1 MEMDRAEKER
11 VIANLGEIFSN
22 SDIFVVAHYNG
33 MTVKEIT
40 ELRTRMR
47 EVGGTVQ
54 IAKNGLAR
62 IAAQRLGT
70 STVRGLFFGEQPSL
84 IASASD
90 PISGLTVLKAFSDDN
105 LAFKIIGGASRDH
118 TYSPGELFC
127 IAEMPSRDVLLR
139 QIASMIGAPAASI
152 SGILDL
158 RSGNCNIADVRPASR
173 SRRSESQ
180 SAKPPDF
187 SKLFHKVQKNL
198 VGVDLSFDAFESIS
212 P

>member
-1 MEMDRAEKER
+1 MDRAEKER
-11 VIANLGEIFSN
+11 VISNLGKIFSN

-62 IAAQRLGT
+62 IAAQRIGT
-70 STVRGLFFGEQPSL
+70 RTVRSLFFGEQPSL

-90 PISGLTVLKAFSDDN
+90 PISGLSVLKAFSDDN
-105 LAFKIIGGASRDH
+105 VAFKIIGGASRDH
-118 TYSPGELFC
+118 TYSPGELFS
-127 IAEMPSRDVLLR
+127 IAEMPSREVLIR
-139 QIASMIGAPAASI
+139 QIASMIGAPAESI
-152 SGILDL
+152 SSILDL
-158 RSGNCNIADVRPASR
+158 RSGNCSVEDLRAASQTKR
-173 SRRSESQ
+173 LATPR
-180 SAKPPDF
+180 AKPPDF
-187 SKLFHKVQKNL
+187 SKLFHKVENNPA
-198 VGVDLSFDAFESIS
+198 GVDLSFDAFDSVT